1 MFLKEIKYSFGNFLL
16 SLIGVIAAV
25 ACIVLF
31 FMMTSASQNET
42 RRLTRDM
49 GFNLKLIPQQTDMN
63 NFWVEGYSSQ
73 YMPQEYVKT
82 LVAAKAFSYAHL
94 TATLHK
100 QIEWQ
105 GRDAVLTG
113 ISPEEVEPR
122 QVTKSKMM
130 FAVPYG
136 KVYVGYELANALN
149 IKDDDTIEVLGE
161 TFQVERALAETGSN
175 DDIRIYFDLAQL
187 QTILHLEGQINE
199 IMAINCLCAKDS
211 KDPLGLLRDQLT
223 QILPKAKVIMNRT
236 IATAREN
243 QRKMMDSYMAL
254 LMPIFLF
261 ICALWIAVFSM
272 QNVIH
277 RKTEIGLL
285 RSLGFN
291 ACYISRLFIY
301 RSLLLGLIGAL
312 IGFILASW
320 IGTTYGPDIFQV
332 TARSIKTNYNLLYY
346 SLLLAPLFA
355 VVASLVPIAVAITQE
370 PSKVLK
376 EI

>member
-25 ACIVLF
+25 SCIVLF
-31 FMMTSASQNET
+31 FMMTHASQNET

-49 GFNLKLIPQQTDMN
+49 GFNLKLIPKQTDMN
-63 NFWVEGYSSQ
+63 QFWIKGYSSR
-73 YMPQEYVKT
+73 YMPQEYIKT
-82 LVAAKAFSYAHL
+82 LVDAKAFSYAHL

-105 GRDAVLTG
+105 DREVILTG
-113 ISPEEVEPR
+113 ISPEEVETR
-122 QVTKSKMM
+122 EVTKSKMI
-130 FAVPYG
+130 FAVPLD

-149 IKDDDTIEVLGE
+149 IKDGDTIEILGV
-161 TFQVERALAETGSN
+161 TFTIERSLAETGSN

-187 QTILHLEGQINE
+187 QGILHLKGKINE

-211 KDPLGLLRDQLT
+211 DDPLALLRTQLN
-223 QILPKAKVIMNRT
+223 QILPQAKLIMNRT
-236 IATAREN
+236 IAKAREN

-291 ACYISRLFIY
+291 SLYISRLFIY
-301 RSLLLGLIGAL
+301 RSLLLGFIGAL
-312 IGFILASW
+312 FGFILASW
-320 IGTTYGPDIFQV
+320 IGTSYGPDIFQV
-332 TARSIKTNYNLLYY
+332 TARSIKMNYNLLYY
-346 SLLLAPLFA
+346 ALVLAPLFA
-355 VVASLVPIAVAITQE
+355 VVASIVPIAVAITQE
-370 PSKVLK
+370 PAKVLK
-376 EI
+376 DI